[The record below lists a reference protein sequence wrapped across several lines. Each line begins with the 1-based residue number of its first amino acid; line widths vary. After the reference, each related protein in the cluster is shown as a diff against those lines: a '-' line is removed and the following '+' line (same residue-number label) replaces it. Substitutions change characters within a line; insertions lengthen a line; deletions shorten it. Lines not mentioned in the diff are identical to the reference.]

1 MLLTFCKTKV
11 SNATVTQCE
20 LYYAGSITIDQAILK
35 AADLLPGEKVEVLNM
50 NNGSRIETF
59 IIAGKV
65 NSGDIRLNGP
75 AARWGCVGDKLII
88 LSYCLVDK
96 EEAKN
101 FKPKI
106 VELDDRNKIKN

>member
-1 MLLTFCKTKV
+1 MLLTFCKTKI
-11 SNATVTQCE
+11 SNVTVTQCE
-20 LYYAGSITIDQAILK
+20 LYYAGSITIDQGILK

-59 IIAGKV
+59 VIAGKANAGEV
-65 NSGDIRLNGP
+65 CLNGP

-101 FKPKI
+101 LKPKI
-106 VELDDRNKIKN
+106 LELHDRNKIKN